1 MSTKTYAT
9 LLDKYDVCFQLD
21 TVIFA
26 LLPEQK
32 LYFTVSDGI
41 GPMETFVNNI
51 KEYVFPSLRETSDH
65 LHAVR
70 PLPTHG
76 ISSPP

>member
-1 MSTKTYAT
+1 MLGVIEMNTYAKVKNQMNHNKLFLHAHTKMSTKTYAT

-32 LYFTVSDGI
+32 LHFNMYSI
-41 GPMETFVNNI
+41 
-51 KEYVFPSLRETSDH
+51 SLFH
-65 LHAVR
+65 PAN
-70 PLPTHG
+70 
-76 ISSPP
+76 